1 MQEFDL
7 VIVGGGPA
15 GIAAATTAGNHGIKV
30 LLIDERTTLGG
41 QIYKRVGPGFQVK
54 KSIKLGADYLRG
66 EKLIDSLNATNVEI
80 RTETT
85 VFSIEDSQ
93 VIITTSD
100 NQYECITYKKILITP
115 GAYDRPVFAA
125 NVICHIP
132 DLNDLIQDAIAY
144 QFHLV
149 KSRIKI
155 GYGRIIIKANG
166 TDKLESITFA
176 RVDKNWNP
184 IPGTE
189 KTVIADTLCIG
200 YGFFPSVE
208 LFKLLNC
215 QMSYDENR
223 GGTIVK
229 LDEWGATSAP
239 NVFGAGDGTGVWG
252 SYVAMLNGQLA
263 ALKVVQQLDVI
274 SEEILLELSKK
285 IRQTVNRR
293 KKFQKAISNAY
304 AMKPGIYNLA
314 SDETIICRCE
324 SIPLITNY

>member
-1 MQEFDL
+1 M
-7 VIVGGGPA
+7 
-15 GIAAATTAGNHGIKV
+15 
-30 LLIDERTTLGG
+30 
-41 QIYKRVGPGFQVK
+41 
-54 KSIKLGADYLRG
+54 RG

-93 VIITTSD
+93 AIITTSD
-100 NQYECITYKKILITP
+100 NQYECITYRKILITP
-115 GAYDRPVFAA
+115 GAYDRPVVFPGWTLPGVITAGAAQSLVKTQRVLPGARIFFAGSGPLALAFPAQLSKMGA
-125 NVICHIP
+125 NIVGIIEAAP
-132 DLNDLIQDAIAY
+132 RPGLGKSLKIASSLRGNFDLIQDAIAY

-274 SEEILLELSKK
+274 SEEILLELS
-285 IRQTVNRR
+285 
-293 KKFQKAISNAY
+293 
-304 AMKPGIYNLA
+304 
-314 SDETIICRCE
+314 
-324 SIPLITNY
+324 